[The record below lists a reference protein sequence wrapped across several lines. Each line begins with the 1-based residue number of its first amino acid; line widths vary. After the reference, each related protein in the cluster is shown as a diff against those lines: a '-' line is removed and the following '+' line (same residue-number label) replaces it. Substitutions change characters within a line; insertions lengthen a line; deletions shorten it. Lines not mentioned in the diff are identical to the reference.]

1 MLFICATT
9 EGKLIWPELLG
20 KKGKEAKAVI
30 EKERADT
37 DAILVPQ
44 DAVVTGD
51 YCCNRVRIFVGV
63 NANGDYENGT
73 VVAVPRVG

>member
-1 MLFICATT
+1 M
-9 EGKLIWPELLG
+9 
-20 KKGKEAKAVI
+20 I

-37 DAILVPQ
+37 DAIYVPQ